1 MTMTDT
7 PESAPA
13 LAGEPGFPD
22 AASGG
27 GGGGDGIDVLSLGRM
42 RPAAAA
48 WLLVTAADGLAGET
62 FTASVAPGPRPRAHG
77 GDVLLRIAPGAEAA
91 SVSVSVW
98 AVAAGTLVP
107 VADWDLPDD
116 GAWAEGVRPAAFAM
130 SALAALEEH
139 ADLGS
144 SDAVGLDD
152 EADGAVAGLPWPL
165 PGRGLAVAAG

>member
-1 MTMTDT
+1 MIMTDT

-13 LAGEPGFPD
+13 LAGEPGLPD
-22 AASGG
+22 AAAS
-27 GGGGDGIDVLSLGRM
+27 GGGDGIDVLSLGRL

-62 FTASVAPGPRPRAHG
+62 FTPSVVPGPQPRAHG

-91 SVSVSVW
+91 SVSVSVR

-116 GAWAEGVRPAAFAM
+116 GAWAEGARPAAAFAM

-152 EADGAVAGLPWPL
+152 AADGAVAGLPWPL

>member
-1 MTMTDT
+1 MTMTST

-22 AASGG
+22 FAASGS
-27 GGGGDGIDVLSLGRM
+27 GDGIDVLSLGRM
-42 RPAAAA
+42 RPASAA

-62 FTASVAPGPRPRAHG
+62 FTASVVPGPRPRAHG
-77 GDVLLRIAPGAEAA
+77 GDVLLHIAPGAEAA
-91 SVSVSVW
+91 SVSVPVR

-116 GAWAEGVRPAAFAM
+116 GAWAEGARAAAAFAM
-130 SALAALEEH
+130 SALAGLEEH

-144 SDAVGLDD
+144 PDAVDLDD
-152 EADGAVAGLPWPL
+152 EAGGA
-165 PGRGLAVAAG
+165 